1 MFGQAPYVFNSYL
14 IYDNPEIGLEANMA
28 YNISGPK
35 LIILSQSAAP
45 NIYEMPAHRLDFNIS
60 KNITKMISVKFA
72 VKNMLNPKIQT
83 AYLNHEVENLKLNN
97 LLSFTKFDDPIANFR
112 SYKKGTEFS
121 IGITLDF

>member
-1 MFGQAPYVFNSYL
+1 MVTTL
-14 IYDNPEIGLEANMA
+14 
-28 YNISGPK
+28 YNIIGKRIVAVGRPSPNQWED
-35 LIILSQSAAP
+35 IP

-83 AYLNHEVENLKLNN
+83 AYLNHEVEYLKLNN